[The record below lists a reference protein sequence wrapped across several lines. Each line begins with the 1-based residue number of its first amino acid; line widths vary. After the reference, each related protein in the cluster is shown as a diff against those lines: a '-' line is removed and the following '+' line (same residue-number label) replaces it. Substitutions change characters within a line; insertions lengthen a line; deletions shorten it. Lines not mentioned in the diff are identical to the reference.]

1 MLQKESARHWQD
13 KYVASLSRLC
23 LPPHS
28 EATKLDELYAYIQT
42 RCFMSWTLVCECTSK
57 AKQKVVDQA
66 KKAFQFC
73 SDGYAGYEQVNSSP
87 SHSTSQTYSVEANN
101 TKLRHYVSQLMRRMR
116 AFATSAR
123 GKQLL
128 SSYTLEGTADVSA
141 ALS

>member
-1 MLQKESARHWQD
+1 
-13 KYVASLSRLC
+13 
-23 LPPHS
+23 
-28 EATKLDELYAYIQT
+28 
-42 RCFMSWTLVCECTSK
+42 MSWTFVRECTSK
-57 AKQKVVDQA
+57 AMQKVVDQA

-128 SSYTLEGTADVSA
+128 SSCTVGTHSRCFGSAILVLPKQIKTVLEYGRDGSPVSW
-141 ALS
+141 LPVRVI